1 MRLKLLTIVDSSAT
15 NSPSFFMGYVWTG
28 GKNGNKLLS
37 CQKKRYTCAIDLLLM
52 FKPLKWNV
60 FTILYT
66 KMWYLYADSVNL
78 QPININ
84 LSVDCYRKLI
94 PINNHMNLPHWLVID
109 YRYQSI
115 NWYRLVLIDIDYHWL
130 SISSIVYPRVVVVR
144 GVVTGR
150 DEGVNGISIVL
161 L

>member
-15 NSPSFFMGYVWTG
+15 NSPSFLTGYVWTG

-37 CQKKRYTCAIDLLLM
+37 CQKKTYTCGIDLLLM
-52 FKPLKWNV
+52 FKALKWNV

-66 KMWYLYADSVNL
+66 KMWCLYANSVNL

-84 LSVDCYRKLI
+84 LSVDCYWKLI

-109 YRYQSI
+109 YQYQSI
-115 NWYRLVLIDIDYHWL
+115 NWYWLILIDIDYHWL

-144 GVVTGR
+144 AVVTGR